1 MKIGIIGETMSG
13 KSTFTRILMG
23 EFGYDLGSERGR
35 KDLFVVN
42 VPDERV
48 DCLGE
53 IFNPHRKVYSTITF
67 NEVPS
72 GKEGIIDSRNVQ
84 ALRNCDLLALIVPVF
99 LQDQD
104 KEGIDLVGYYRNVET
119 EICLSDYMVA
129 QKRLERLVKE
139 GRKGRERDLLESVVF
154 RLEESIPLTRVG
166 FTENEKKGLLS
177 FSFLS
182 FIPIIVVANLGEE
195 KIGNPALI
203 REKETLEKTGV
214 HTILLCGKLEEEVMD
229 LDPGE
234 REQFLKESGLDGFV
248 MTHFLRTSY
257 ALLDLV
263 SFFTVGEDE
272 VRSWSV
278 PKGTRAKEAAGKIHS
293 DLERGFIRAEV
304 ISYDDFRQFNDMKS
318 AKSAGKV
325 RLEGKDYVVRDGDII
340 TVRFN
345 V

>member
-1 MKIGIIGETMSG
+1 
-13 KSTFTRILMG
+13 MG
-23 EFGYDLGSERGR
+23 EFGYDLAGVKEK

-48 DCLGE
+48 DYLE
-53 IFNPHRKVYSTITF
+53 RIFNPQKKVYSTITF

-72 GKEGIIDSRNVQ
+72 GKDGIVDSRNVQ
-84 ALRNCDLLALIVPVF
+84 GLRNCDVFALMVPLFLL
-99 LQDQD
+99 DQE
-104 KEGIDLVGYYRNVET
+104 KEGIDLLGYYRKVEE

-129 QKRLERLVKE
+129 QKRLEKLVKE
-139 GRKGRERDLLESVVF
+139 GKKGRERELLERVVSH
-154 RLEESIPLTRVG
+154 LEEALPLRRVG
-166 FTENEKKGLLS
+166 FGENEIKALLS

-203 REKETLEKTGV
+203 REKEKLEEQGVETL
-214 HTILLCGKLEEEVMD
+214 ILCGKLEEEVMD
-229 LDPGE
+229 LNPDE

-248 MTHFLRTSY
+248 MTHFLKTSY

-272 VRSWSV
+272 VRSWSI
-278 PKGTRAKEAAGKIHS
+278 PKGTHAKEAAGKIHS

-304 ISYDDFRQFNDMKS
+304 ISYDDFRKYNDMKS
-318 AKSAGKV
+318 AKSAGKI
-325 RLEGKDYVVRDGDII
+325 RLEGKDYIVKDGDII